1 VKFVEPQGAA
11 FGHQRHRI
19 RRHREERPR
28 EGRAPLADGGA
39 HCGYICDAS
48 MPTYM
53 TFVRGQAIMEEGR
66 RTGEL
71 PGRLVRGPQRV

>member
-1 VKFVEPQGAA
+1 
-11 FGHQRHRI
+11 
-19 RRHREERPR
+19 
-28 EGRAPLADGGA
+28 
-39 HCGYICDAS
+39 